1 MSIVELSFI
10 AIGAIGLLGVVGIV
24 AIVTGRGPGNID
36 WKKNVDKRAV
46 KAEKSKE
53 KTSFFAPSKPK
64 SVEEV
69 NIEEANEIDETDE
82 ALEES
87 DGSIKIEEKIVYE
100 EISEEERYITRKQF
114 LGKALGGTFGAFM
127 GIQALAWLGFLWPKV
142 SGGFGSKV
150 DAGKIEDLKNQIIQA
165 DGSVIP
171 AFIPEARAYIL
182 PFSESTAG
190 DSQFTDGSTI
200 ADGLVAV
207 YQRCVHLGC
216 RVPWC
221 NTSQGFECPCHGSK
235 YNMVGE
241 YYAGPAPRNLDRF
254 VVSVSS
260 SGKLIIDTGTII
272 ESPRAPG
279 LSVKYPQGLSCIALA
294 PAEES

>member
-24 AIVTGRGPGNID
+24 AIVSGRGPGNID
-36 WKKNVDKRAV
+36 WKKNLDKRAV
-46 KAEKSKE
+46 KAEKGKE

-69 NIEEANEIDETDE
+69 NVEEVTADETEEVIEET
-82 ALEES
+82 
-87 DGSIKIEEKIVYE
+87 DGSIKIEEKVVYE

-171 AFIPEARAYIL
+171 AFIPEARAYVL

-221 NTSQGFECPCHGSK
+221 NSSQGFECPCHGSK

-254 VVSVSS
+254 VVNVSS
-260 SGKLIIDTGTII
+260 AGKLIIDTGTII

-294 PAEES
+294 PTEES

>member
-24 AIVTGRGPGNID
+24 AIVSGRGPGNID
-36 WKKNVDKRAV
+36 WKKNLDKRAV

-69 NIEEANEIDETDE
+69 NVEEVTADETEEVIEET
-82 ALEES
+82 

-171 AFIPEARAYIL
+171 AFIPEARAYVL

-221 NTSQGFECPCHGSK
+221 NSSQGFECPCHGSK

-254 VVSVSS
+254 VVNVSS
-260 SGKLIIDTGTII
+260 AGKLIIDTGTII

-294 PAEES
+294 PTEES

>member
-24 AIVTGRGPGNID
+24 AIVSGRGPGNID
-36 WKKNVDKRAV
+36 WKKNLDKRAV

-69 NIEEANEIDETDE
+69 NVEEVTADET
-82 ALEES
+82 EEVVEET
-87 DGSIKIEEKIVYE
+87 DGSIKIEEKVVYE

-171 AFIPEARAYIL
+171 AFIPEARAYVL

-221 NTSQGFECPCHGSK
+221 NSSQGFECPCHGSK

-260 SGKLIIDTGTII
+260 AGKLIIDTGTII

-294 PAEES
+294 PTEES

>member
-10 AIGAIGLLGVVGIV
+10 AIGAIGVLGVVGIV

-36 WKKNVDKRAV
+36 WKKNLDKRAV

-53 KTSFFAPSKPK
+53 KTSFFAPRKPK
-64 SVEEV
+64 SA
-69 NIEEANEIDETDE
+69 EEANVTEVTDVEESDE
-82 ALEES
+82 AVEES
-87 DGSIKIEEKIVYE
+87 DGSIKIEEKVVYE

-171 AFIPEARAYIL
+171 AFIPEARAYVL
-182 PFSESTAG
+182 PFSEASAG
-190 DSQFTDGSTI
+190 ASQFTDGSTV
-200 ADGLVAV
+200 AEGLVAV

-221 NTSQGFECPCHGSK
+221 NSSQGFECPCHGSK

-254 VVSVSS
+254 VVNVSS

-272 ESPRAPG
+272 GSPRAPG

-294 PAEES
+294 PTEES

>member
-24 AIVTGRGPGNID
+24 AIVSGRGPGNID
-36 WKKNVDKRAV
+36 WKKNLDKRAV

-69 NIEEANEIDETDE
+69 NVEEVTEDETEEVIEET
-82 ALEES
+82 
-87 DGSIKIEEKIVYE
+87 DGSIKIEEKVVYE

-171 AFIPEARAYIL
+171 AFIPEARAYVL

-216 RVPWC
+216 IWR
-221 NTSQGFECPCHGSK
+221 
-235 YNMVGE
+235 Y
-241 YYAGPAPRNLDRF
+241 L
-254 VVSVSS
+254 
-260 SGKLIIDTGTII
+260 
-272 ESPRAPG
+272 
-279 LSVKYPQGLSCIALA
+279 
-294 PAEES
+294 

>member
-24 AIVTGRGPGNID
+24 AIVTGRGPGNVN
-36 WKKNVDKRAV
+36 WKKNLDKRAV

-69 NIEEANEIDETDE
+69 NVEEVTSEETEEAIEET
-82 ALEES
+82 
-87 DGSIKIEEKIVYE
+87 DGSIKIEEKVVYE

-142 SGGFGSKV
+142 PGGFGSKV

-171 AFIPEARAYIL
+171 AFIPEARAYVL

-221 NTSQGFECPCHGSK
+221 NSSQGFECPCHGSK

-254 VVSVSS
+254 VVNVSS

-294 PAEES
+294 PTEES

>member
-1 MSIVELSFI
+1 MSVVELSFI
-10 AIGAIGLLGVVGIV
+10 AIGAIGVLGVIGIV

-36 WKKNVDKRAV
+36 WKKNIDKRAV

-69 NIEEANEIDETDE
+69 NVEEVTADET
-82 ALEES
+82 EEVVEET
-87 DGSIKIEEKIVYE
+87 DGSIKIEEKVVYE

-171 AFIPEARAYIL
+171 AFIPEARAYVL

-190 DSQFTDGSTI
+190 GSQFTDGSTI

-221 NTSQGFECPCHGSK
+221 NSSQGFECPCHGSK

-260 SGKLIIDTGTII
+260 AGKLIIDTGTII

-294 PAEES
+294 PTEES

>member
-24 AIVTGRGPGNID
+24 AIVSGRGPGNID
-36 WKKNVDKRAV
+36 WKKNLDKRAV

-69 NIEEANEIDETDE
+69 NVEEVTADET
-82 ALEES
+82 EEVVEET
-87 DGSIKIEEKIVYE
+87 DGSIKIEEKVVYE

-171 AFIPEARAYIL
+171 AFIPEARAYVL

-221 NTSQGFECPCHGSK
+221 NSSQGFECPCHGSK

-254 VVSVSS
+254 VVNVSS
-260 SGKLIIDTGTII
+260 AGKLIIDTGTII

-294 PAEES
+294 PTDES

>member
-10 AIGAIGLLGVVGIV
+10 AIAAIGVLGVVGIV
-24 AIVTGRGPGNID
+24 AIVTGRGSRNFD
-36 WKKNVDKRAV
+36 WKKNLDKRAV

-69 NIEEANEIDETDE
+69 NVEEDVDTAETEEDIEET
-82 ALEES
+82 
-87 DGSIKIEEKIVYE
+87 DGSIKIEEKVVYE

-171 AFIPEARAYIL
+171 AFIPEARAYVL

-221 NTSQGFECPCHGSK
+221 NSSQGFECPCHGSK

-254 VVSVSS
+254 VVNVSS

-294 PAEES
+294 PTEES

>member
-24 AIVTGRGPGNID
+24 AIVSGRGPGNID
-36 WKKNVDKRAV
+36 WKKNLDKRAV

-69 NIEEANEIDETDE
+69 NVEEVTADETEEVIEET
-82 ALEES
+82 
-87 DGSIKIEEKIVYE
+87 DGSIKIEEKVVYE

-171 AFIPEARAYIL
+171 AFIPEARAYVL

-221 NTSQGFECPCHGSK
+221 NSSQGFECPCHGSK

-254 VVSVSS
+254 VVNVSS
-260 SGKLIIDTGTII
+260 AGKLIINTGTII

-294 PAEES
+294 PTEES

>member
-24 AIVTGRGPGNID
+24 AIVSGRGPGNID
-36 WKKNVDKRAV
+36 WKKNLDKRAV

-69 NIEEANEIDETDE
+69 NVEEVTADETEEVIEET
-82 ALEES
+82 
-87 DGSIKIEEKIVYE
+87 DGSIKIEEKVVYE

-171 AFIPEARAYIL
+171 AFIPEARAYVL

-221 NTSQGFECPCHGSK
+221 NSSQGFECPCHGSK

-254 VVSVSS
+254 VVNVSS

-294 PAEES
+294 PTEES

>member
-24 AIVTGRGPGNID
+24 AIVSGRGPGNID
-36 WKKNVDKRAV
+36 WKKNLDKRAV

-64 SVEEV
+64 SIEEVNVEEV
-69 NIEEANEIDETDE
+69 TADET
-82 ALEES
+82 EEVVEET
-87 DGSIKIEEKIVYE
+87 DGSIKIEEKVVYE

-127 GIQALAWLGFLWPKV
+127 GIQALAWLGFLWPRV

-171 AFIPEARAYIL
+171 AFIPEARAYVL

-221 NTSQGFECPCHGSK
+221 NSSQGFECPCHGSK

-254 VVSVSS
+254 VVNVSS
-260 SGKLIIDTGTII
+260 AGKLIIDTGTII

-294 PAEES
+294 PTEES

>member
-24 AIVTGRGPGNID
+24 AIVSGRGPGNID
-36 WKKNVDKRAV
+36 WKKNLDKRAV

-69 NIEEANEIDETDE
+69 NVEEVTADET
-82 ALEES
+82 EEVVEET
-87 DGSIKIEEKIVYE
+87 DGSIKIEEKVVYE

-171 AFIPEARAYIL
+171 AFIPEARAYVL
-182 PFSESTAG
+182 PFSESSAG
-190 DSQFTDGSTI
+190 SSQFTDGSTI
-200 ADGLVAV
+200 AEGLVAV

-221 NTSQGFECPCHGSK
+221 NSSQGFECPCHGSK

-254 VVSVSS
+254 VVNVSS
-260 SGKLIIDTGTII
+260 AGKLIIDTGTII

-294 PAEES
+294 PTEES

>member
-24 AIVTGRGPGNID
+24 AIVSGRGPGNID
-36 WKKNVDKRAV
+36 WKKNLDKRAV

-69 NIEEANEIDETDE
+69 NVEEVTADETEEVIEET
-82 ALEES
+82 
-87 DGSIKIEEKIVYE
+87 DGSIKIEEKVVYE

-171 AFIPEARAYIL
+171 AFIPEARAYVL

-221 NTSQGFECPCHGSK
+221 NSSQGFECPCHGSK

-254 VVSVSS
+254 VVNVSS
-260 SGKLIIDTGTII
+260 AGKLIIDTGTII

-279 LSVKYPQGLSCIALA
+279 LSVIYHQGLSCIALA
-294 PAEES
+294 PTEES

>member
-24 AIVTGRGPGNID
+24 AIVSGRGPGNID
-36 WKKNVDKRAV
+36 WKKNLDKRAV

-69 NIEEANEIDETDE
+69 NVEEVTADETEEVIEET
-82 ALEES
+82 
-87 DGSIKIEEKIVYE
+87 DGSIKIEEKVVYE

-171 AFIPEARAYIL
+171 AFIPEARAYVL

-221 NTSQGFECPCHGSK
+221 NSSQGFECPCHGSK

-254 VVSVSS
+254 VVNVSS
-260 SGKLIIDTGTII
+260 AGKLNIDTGTII

-294 PAEES
+294 PTEES